1 MSKWNVTWAS
11 VEFSRELCSYFVW
24 KFLQGFGVSQKP
36 NIKKKKKNLSYMYS
50 IFVWN
55 HRVARYVYI
64 FSIYLFHCPKT
75 QSVHEILCF
84 TTLSLLSLWICLCS
98 IVRVYV
104 CVCVCTIQV
113 YLVTSWDRGLICA
126 LVPHRRKKPGLSHYV
141 CFNLHMLKACR
152 CRSSLCVNDG
162 LIISCRRKGLG

>member
-11 VEFSRELCSYFVW
+11 VEFLRELCSYCVW

-36 NIKKKKKNLSYMYS
+36 NIKKKKKPYLHVQHICVKPSCRSIRLHFSYLS
-50 IFVWN
+50 
-55 HRVARYVYI
+55 
-64 FSIYLFHCPKT
+64 FSLSKNTISTRDSLFYNFISPK
-75 QSVHEILCF
+75 F
-84 TTLSLLSLWICLCS
+84 MDLSLQYCVCLC
-98 IVRVYV
+98 VR
-104 CVCVCTIQV
+104 VCTIQV

-126 LVPHRRKKPGLSHYV
+126 LVPHWRKKPGLSHYV